1 MMYINHNSFN
11 LNDLLVQ
18 GAAASSTIY
27 NPAQLLQPPGTA
39 TGTTAHLTS
48 SPASYQQQL
57 QSYNQQLHQH
67 NKALY
72 TYPAQVN
79 PYDPNRT
86 VQTNGAQ
93 SVAQQNRNGRS
104 TSASSLS
111 SVSSTSSTS
120 SIYSNATQVSS
131 DQQQQQHQAQTL
143 LTNSSQQQP
152 SQTQYNPKLG
162 TNNLY
167 NPYNFA
173 YYNPYTTQQTSAGSS
188 TNTIS
193 TPTVTSAVG
202 VSMPKLQTSLPNQG
216 STTASQTKQETSNV
230 LTTVDPNYQLN
241 VLPTVASKTNN
252 TGTLTNPMHFSTS
265 PTSAADTSSLLLYT
279 NSNKNLQAPSSASI
293 YNTSTHYHKPTTQA
307 TSQLT
312 FLPTGHTGDLFTSN
326 TGLHSTHLAGLHS
339 PAYAAQPLQLH
350 SFASSKTQFSIG
362 VKRKRRFK
370 KPPELRNVLPKN
382 SLMLLHEYRPNV
394 EYRFVCQSG
403 PIHRPMFT
411 MCVDINEHKFEGTGK
426 TKKDARMQ
434 AAEKALEFLIQ
445 HPEYIQKAVPA
456 DKSANTNSTASEEC
470 KKSPENEEEEEQ
482 GDETNAVL
490 NEEEEVAEE
499 AEEPSGKRLKKEES
513 NEDSNVESHS
523 NTASPDVKEENVD

>member
-18 GAAASSTIY
+18 SAAATSTIY
-27 NPAQLLQPPGTA
+27 NPAQLLQPPGSTA
-39 TGTTAHLTS
+39 TGTATQQLTA

-72 TYPAQVN
+72 HTYPAQVN

-86 VQTNGAQ
+86 VQVNGAQ

-120 SIYSNATQVSS
+120 SIYSNANATQGST
-131 DQQQQQHQAQTL
+131 DQQQQQAQTL
-143 LTNSSQQQP
+143 LTNPSQP
-152 SQTQYNPKLG
+152 SQTQFNPKL
-162 TNNLY
+162 TTSNFY

-173 YYNPYTTQQTSAGSS
+173 YYNPYTAQQTSAS
-188 TNTIS
+188 TNPIS

-202 VSMPKLQTSLPNQG
+202 VSMPKLQSSLPKQG
-216 STTASQTKQETSNV
+216 NNSTSASQSKQEANNI

-241 VLPTVASKTNN
+241 VLPSVAATKANN
-252 TGTLTNPMHFSTS
+252 NNNSLTNPMQFSTS
-265 PTSAADTSSLLLYT
+265 PTNVADTSSLLLYT
-279 NSNKNLQAPSSASI
+279 NSSKNLQAPSASI
-293 YNTSTHYHKPTTQA
+293 YNTSTHYHKPTGAQQA
-307 TSQLT
+307 TTSQLT
-312 FLPTGHTGDLFTSN
+312 FLPTSHTADLFTSN
-326 TGLHSTHLAGLHS
+326 TGLHSTHLAGLHN

-350 SFASSKTQFSIG
+350 SFASSKTQFSVG

-411 MCVDINEHKFEGTGK
+411 MCVDINEHKFEGK
-426 TKKDARMQ
+426 T
-434 AAEKALEFLIQ
+434 LI
-445 HPEYIQKAVPA
+445 
-456 DKSANTNSTASEEC
+456 N
-470 KKSPENEEEEEQ
+470 
-482 GDETNAVL
+482 
-490 NEEEEVAEE
+490 
-499 AEEPSGKRLKKEES
+499 
-513 NEDSNVESHS
+513 
-523 NTASPDVKEENVD
+523 